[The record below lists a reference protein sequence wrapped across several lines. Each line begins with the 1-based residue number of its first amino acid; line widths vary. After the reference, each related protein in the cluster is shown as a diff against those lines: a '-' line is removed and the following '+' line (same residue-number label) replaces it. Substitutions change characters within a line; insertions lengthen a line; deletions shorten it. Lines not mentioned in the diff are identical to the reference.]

1 MKSLKN
7 RLLVYLSRCIIIF
20 NYYRVAAKTIILHTS
35 HYNLKIFRL
44 ATQKQLT
51 TDCSSL
57 SDDSSI
63 HFSIFAA
70 QKNKICYDHIHAE
83 NLT

>member
-1 MKSLKN
+1 MAN
-7 RLLVYLSRCIIIF
+7 NIF
-20 NYYRVAAKTIILHTS
+20 T
-35 HYNLKIFRL
+35 KIP
-44 ATQKQLT
+44 

-57 SDDSSI
+57 SDDSSL

-70 QKNKICYDHIHAE
+70 QKNKICYDHILAE